1 MPGRRPREAWQ
12 QTTRTWK
19 SELAYGCVGG
29 LLSVGILAATGWPE
43 SKAVTATVPLF
54 SAISAAILVPLSQ
67 FLWRLLWQPW
77 NDLKSRVGEISA
89 DPSPMN
95 ASEQNIVTL
104 RNYLRQGL
112 ELEAILQKGSSRC
125 NDSEVDEVEDWT
137 HRVVTCL
144 WEFGTKA
151 QSERFIDADAGCQ
164 RGFASHRDRAEARLA
179 ALQMIIEELDPPN

>member
-1 MPGRRPREAWQ
+1 
-12 QTTRTWK
+12 
-19 SELAYGCVGG
+19 VGG

>member
-1 MPGRRPREAWQ
+1 MAGRRPRDAWQ
-12 QTTRTWK
+12 QTTRTWRT
-19 SELAYGCVGG
+19 ELAYGCVGG
-29 LLSVGILAATGWPE
+29 LLSIAILAGVGSP
-43 SKAVTATVPLF
+43 KGGFVTAAIPVVSAVGAAIFVPLG
-54 SAISAAILVPLSQ
+54 Q
-67 FLWRLLWQPW
+67 FLWRLAWQPW
-77 NDLKSRVGEISA
+77 DDLKSQVGEISA
-89 DPSPMN
+89 DASPMN

-164 RGFASHRDRAEARLA
+164 RGFASHRNRAEARLV
-179 ALQMIIEELDPPN
+179 ALQEIIKELDPPD